1 MDHALLNA
9 YLATTVQLIVLHVL
23 FIRLVFQEPLLRILI
38 FTKIH
43 VLSPVLMDSSSITRV
58 EPVENVIQDAPTAPV
73 SEIAQPV
80 LITFIFCLSMT
91 QDILLVFLSVLL
103 DSGSMT
109 PNAKDV
115 IMTARV
121 ALVHLSGNA

>member
-58 EPVENVIQDAPTAPV
+58 EPVENVIQDAPTVRA

-80 LITFIFCLSMT
+80 LITFIFCLSMI
-91 QDILLVFLSVLL
+91 QDILLVFQSVLL

-109 PNAKDV
+109 PNARDV

>member
-1 MDHALLNA
+1 M
-9 YLATTVQLIVLHVL
+9 
-23 FIRLVFQEPLLRILI
+23 
-38 FTKIH
+38 
-43 VLSPVLMDSSSITRV
+43 TRV
-58 EPVENVIQDAPTAPV
+58 ELVENVIQDAPTVPV

>member
-1 MDHALLNA
+1 M
-9 YLATTVQLIVLHVL
+9 
-23 FIRLVFQEPLLRILI
+23 
-38 FTKIH
+38 
-43 VLSPVLMDSSSITRV
+43 TRV
-58 EPVENVIQDAPTAPV
+58 ELVENVIQDAPTVQV
-73 SEIAQPV
+73 SETALPV

-109 PNAKDV
+109 PNAKDA